1 MVMAKAYNPVAN
13 KIAGSM
19 ALGCRAAMCT
29 DKDQQCT
36 KTLAIEAQRTSEP
49 LSRRQHG
56 SLIHKPAEQSRRL
69 Q

>member
-1 MVMAKAYNPVAN
+1 MAKAYNPVAN

-19 ALGCRAAMCT
+19 ALVCRAAMCA

-36 KTLAIEAQRTSEP
+36 KTLAIGAQRTSEA

-56 SLIHKPAEQSRRL
+56 SLFQESAEQSRRL